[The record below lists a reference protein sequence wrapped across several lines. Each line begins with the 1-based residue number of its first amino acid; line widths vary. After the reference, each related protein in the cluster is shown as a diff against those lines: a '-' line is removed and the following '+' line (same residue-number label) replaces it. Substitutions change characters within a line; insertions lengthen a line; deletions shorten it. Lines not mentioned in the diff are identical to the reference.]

1 MSEEIVKE
9 VVAKVEEMAE
19 SGEEFE
25 DRTLQDFATTIDY
38 LLKER
43 SRKEE
48 VLALAA
54 AVFALDEYHVTV
66 KDTTRCNACR
76 VCLKVCPEVEITTE
90 DDDFLFMIEFNGH
103 QPAYDIFLRAV
114 DALKSKANEFADKI

>member
-54 AVFALDEYHVTV
+54 AVFALDEYKKGLEKRLEYARVGGLKEREATFLEIIDNIDKELEMAVTM
-66 KDTTRCNACR
+66 KIHR
-76 VCLKVCPEVEITTE
+76 IIIW
-90 DDDFLFMIEFNGH
+90 FSI
-103 QPAYDIFLRAV
+103 IFP
-114 DALKSKANEFADKI
+114 IQ